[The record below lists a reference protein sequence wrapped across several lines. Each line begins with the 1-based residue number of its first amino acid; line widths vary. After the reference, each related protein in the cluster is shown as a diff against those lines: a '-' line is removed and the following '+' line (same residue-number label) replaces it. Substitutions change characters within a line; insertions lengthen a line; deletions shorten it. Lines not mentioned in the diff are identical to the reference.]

1 MSSET
6 KTNLP
11 FPFLP
16 GGTVTFL
23 FTDIEGSTKLLKR
36 LRDLYSTLLDEHREI
51 LRGAFAKWN
60 GHEVDSRGEEF
71 FVAFPRATDAVAAAV
86 NAQRGLAGHSWPEGE
101 DVRVRIGLHTGE
113 PWVAEE
119 GYVGID
125 VHRAARIATVGHGG
139 QVLLSE
145 TTAAL
150 VMEELPEGVNLLD
163 LGRHRLK
170 DVRRTER
177 IRQLVIEGLPNEF
190 PPLKSL
196 EALPPSTAGEK
207 RRHNLPAELTPF
219 IGRESELVEIGDM
232 LRDPSIR
239 LLTLVGVG
247 GMGKT
252 RLSLHAA
259 SELVEEFPDG
269 VWLVEFA
276 KLRDPELVPQHTAA
290 VLGVS
295 AQEAEEGRDVGDV
308 LTSYLRDKKLLMLL
322 DNCEHLIE
330 ACAGLAKNLLR
341 ECPEVQLIATSRE
354 NLGIPGEKS
363 FVVPSMDVPPETSI
377 PQEIETYEAT
387 RFFVDRAVA
396 ALPIFQPT
404 SDNSASI
411 ANICRRL
418 DGIPLAIELAAARLK
433 ILAPEQIE
441 DLLQDR
447 FRLLTGGPRTALERH
462 QTLRATMDWSYDLLT
477 EPEQSLLTRL
487 SVFAGGWTLEDAEGL
502 IQDDLGTRTD
512 ILDLL
517 SNLVDKSLVIVDHK
531 HRPARYGM
539 LETVHQFTA
548 EMLAASGDADEFRR
562 RHANLFIKLA
572 EEADPKLRGADQL
585 EWLEILEDEHE
596 NLRASLGWL
605 IASDHAN
612 DAARL
617 VGALGWFW
625 FIRGYWEEAWRW
637 LTMSLDMATD
647 AEPRLRAK
655 AIYRAGGL
663 EVIRGNLTGPLDLVK
678 EALDICTDIGDEE
691 GMAWC
696 FNLLGQATTFNRLD
710 LDEGT
715 ANLTKSKEL
724 YRSLGDEWGVAWS
737 IRYLGQIAEI
747 EEDIDRSV
755 ALQEEALQLFEDLG
769 DVWNV
774 AHSLFLLGSTLRD
787 QGDYH
792 KAKKVYLES
801 YSNCELVEDNVMAAH
816 ALLGL
821 GIVAL
826 EMEHYQEAD
835 EHLRDALDVLQRI
848 GDETCA
854 SRSLGRLARV
864 AQYDGDYEQ
873 AAEFL
878 RGSLLGFA
886 KLDRKD
892 EISRCLAQFAALA
905 EIAGLNNR
913 AARLLGA
920 ALSSGAGSQIW
931 LPPLLRDEFEG
942 QVDGLR
948 EAMGEEVFER
958 AYAEGA
964 AMSLNE
970 ATAYALGEVGES

>member
-1 MSSET
+1 
-6 KTNLP
+6 
-11 FPFLP
+11 
-16 GGTVTFL
+16 
-23 FTDIEGSTKLLKR
+23 
-36 LRDLYSTLLDEHREI
+36 
-51 LRGAFAKWN
+51 
-60 GHEVDSRGEEF
+60 
-71 FVAFPRATDAVAAAV
+71 
-86 NAQRGLAGHSWPEGE
+86 
-101 DVRVRIGLHTGE
+101 
-113 PWVAEE
+113 
-119 GYVGID
+119 
-125 VHRAARIATVGHGG
+125 
-139 QVLLSE
+139 
-145 TTAAL
+145 
-150 VMEELPEGVNLLD
+150 
-163 LGRHRLK
+163 
-170 DVRRTER
+170 
-177 IRQLVIEGLPNEF
+177 
-190 PPLKSL
+190 
-196 EALPPSTAGEK
+196 
-207 RRHNLPAELTPF
+207 LPAELTPF
-219 IGRESELVEIGDM
+219 IGRETELVEIGEM

-252 RLSLHAA
+252 RLALHAA
-259 SELVEEFPDG
+259 VELIEVFPDG

-276 KLRDPELVPQHTAA
+276 KLRDPELVPQHAAA

-295 AQEAEEGRDVGDV
+295 AQEAVEGRDVGDV
-308 LTSYLRDKKLLMLL
+308 LASYLRDKKLLMLL
-322 DNCEHLIE
+322 DNCEHLVE
-330 ACAGLAKNLLR
+330 ACAGLAEKLLR
-341 ECPEVQLIATSRE
+341 ECPEVQLFATSRE
-354 NLGIPGEKS
+354 NLGVPGEKS
-363 FVVPSMDVPPETSI
+363 FVVPPLEVPPETS
-377 PQEIETYEAT
+377 PHQELEKYEAT
-387 RFFVDRAVA
+387 HFFIDRAVA
-396 ALPIFQPT
+396 ALPNFEPT

-411 ANICRRL
+411 ASICHRL
-418 DGIPLAIELAAARLK
+418 DGVPLAIELAAARVK
-433 ILAPEQIE
+433 ILTPEQIA

-447 FRLLTGGPRTALERH
+447 FRVLTGGPRTALERH

-502 IQDDLGTRTD
+502 IQDDMGTRTD

-531 HRPARYGM
+531 HEYTRYGM
-539 LETVHQFTA
+539 LETVRQFST
-548 EMLAASGDADEFRR
+548 ELLTESGDADEYREG
-562 RHANLFIKLA
+562 HASLFIKLA
-572 EEADPKLRGADQL
+572 EEADPKIRGADQL
-585 EWLEILEDEHE
+585 KWLEILEDEHE
-596 NLRASLGWL
+596 NLRAALGWL

-637 LTMSLDMATD
+637 LTMSLDMVSD
-647 AEPRLRAK
+647 PEPHLRAK
-655 AIYRAGGL
+655 AIYRAGGI

-678 EALDICTDIGDEE
+678 EALDTCTDIGDEE

-737 IRYLGQIAEI
+737 IRYLGQIAELQ
-747 EEDIDRSV
+747 EDIDRSI
-755 ALQEEALQLFEDLG
+755 ALHEEALQLFEDLG

-787 QGDYH
+787 HGDYH

-801 YSNCELVEDNVMAAH
+801 YAKCELVEDNVMAAH

-835 EHLRDALDVLQRI
+835 KHLRDALDVLQRI

-864 AQYDGDYEQ
+864 AQHDGDYDQ

-878 RGSLLGFA
+878 RGSLLGFS

-892 EISRCLAQFAALA
+892 EIVRCLARFAELA
-905 EIAGLNNR
+905 EIAGQKKR

-920 ALSSGAGSQIW
+920 ALASSAGSQTW

-942 QVDGLR
+942 KVDALR
-948 EAMGEEVFER
+948 ETMGNEDFEGV
-958 AYAEGA
+958 YAEGA
-964 AMSLNE
+964 AMSFDE
-970 ATAYALGEVGES
+970 AIAYALGEVGEP

>member
-1 MSSET
+1 MNGES
-6 KTNLP
+6 KTALP
-11 FPFLP
+11 FPVLP

-51 LRGAFAKWN
+51 LRGAFAQCN

-86 NAQRGLAGHSWPEGE
+86 NTQRALAAHTWPEGV

-125 VHRAARIATVGHGG
+125 VHRAARIANVGHGG

-150 VMEELPEGVNLLD
+150 VMDELPEGVSLLD

-177 IRQLVIEGLPNEF
+177 IRQLVIEGLSDEF

-196 EALPPSTAGEK
+196 EALPSSTSSVK

-219 IGRESELVEIGDM
+219 IGRETELVEIGD
-232 LRDPSIR
+232 LLLDPSIR

-259 SELVEEFPDG
+259 AELVEEFPDG

-276 KLRDPELVPQHTAA
+276 NLRDPELVPQHAAA

-295 AQEAEEGRDVGDV
+295 AMETEEGRDVVDI

-330 ACAGLAKNLLR
+330 ACAGLAEHLLR
-341 ECPEVQLIATSRE
+341 ECPEVKLFATSRE
-354 NLGIPGEKS
+354 NLGIPSETS
-363 FVVPSMDVPPETSI
+363 FIVPSMKVPPEVSL

-387 RFFVDRAVA
+387 RFFIDRAVA
-396 ALPIFQPT
+396 ALPVFQPT
-404 SDNSASI
+404 SDNRASI

-418 DGIPLAIELAAARLK
+418 DGVPLAIELAAVRVK

-462 QTLRATMDWSYDLLT
+462 QTLRATMDWSFGLLT
-477 EPEQSLLTRL
+477 EPEQFLLTRL
-487 SVFAGGWTLEDAEGL
+487 SVFAGGWTLEDVEGL
-502 IQDDLGTRTD
+502 IQDDLGARTD
-512 ILDLL
+512 VLDLL

-531 HRPARYGM
+531 HGLARYGM
-539 LETVHQFTA
+539 LETVRQFST
-548 EMLAASGDADEFRR
+548 ELLAASGDADEFRR

-596 NLRASLGWL
+596 NLRAALGWS
-605 IASDHAN
+605 IASDEAN

-625 FIRGYWEEAWRW
+625 FIRGYWEEAWKW
-637 LTMSLDMATD
+637 LTMSLDMVMD
-647 AEPRLRAK
+647 PEPRLRAK
-655 AIYRAGGL
+655 ALYRAGGL
-663 EVIRGNLTGPLDLVK
+663 EVIRGNLAGPSELVK
-678 EALDICTDIGDEE
+678 EALDICTENGDEE

-696 FNLLGQATTFNRLD
+696 LNLLGQVTTFDKQD
-710 LDEGT
+710 LDQGSS
-715 ANLTKSKEL
+715 NLKKSIEL
-724 YRSLGDEWGVAWS
+724 FQSLDDEWGVAWS
-737 IRYLGQIAEI
+737 TRYLGQIAEI

-755 ALQEEALQLFEDLG
+755 ALQKEALQRFEDLG

-774 AHSLFLLGSTLRD
+774 AHSLYLLGTTLGRN
-787 QGDYH
+787 GDYQD
-792 KAKKVYLES
+792 AKKVYLES
-801 YSNCELVEDNVMAAH
+801 YAKCELVEDKVMAAH
-816 ALLGL
+816 ALHGL
-821 GIVAL
+821 GMVAL
-826 EMEHYQEAD
+826 ELEQYQEAD
-835 EHLRDALDVLQRI
+835 EHLQGALEILQRI
-848 GDETCA
+848 GDENCA
-854 SRSLGRLARV
+854 SRALGRLARV
-864 AQYDGDYEQ
+864 AQHDGDYDQ

-878 RGSLLGFA
+878 RGSLLGFT
-886 KLDRKD
+886 KLYR
-892 EISRCLAQFAALA
+892 ENEMAICLARFAALA
-905 EIAGLNNR
+905 EIAGDNKR

-920 ALSSGAGSQIW
+920 ALALRPGSKTEV
-931 LPPLLRDEFEG
+931 PPHLRDEFER
-942 QVDGLR
+942 QVAAMR
-948 EAMGEEVFER
+948 EVMGDEIFER

-964 AMSLNE
+964 AMSLEE
-970 ATAYALGEVGES
+970 ATAYALEEIAYS

>member
-1 MSSET
+1 MNDEP

-11 FPFLP
+11 FPVLP

-36 LRDLYSTLLDEHREI
+36 LRDLYSTLLGEHREI
-51 LRGAFAKWN
+51 LRSAFVQWN

-86 NAQRGLAGHSWPEGE
+86 NAQRELAAHTWLEGV

-113 PWVAEE
+113 PWVADE

-125 VHRAARIATVGHGG
+125 VHRAARIANAGHGG

-150 VMEELPEGVNLLD
+150 VMDELPEGVTLLD

-170 DVRRTER
+170 DVRRTEQ
-177 IRQLVIEGLPNEF
+177 IRQLVIDGLPAEF

-196 EALPPSTAGEK
+196 EALPSGTPGEK

-219 IGRESELVEIGDM
+219 IGRETELVEIGEM
-232 LRDPSIR
+232 LRDPSIH

-252 RLSLHAA
+252 RLALHTAA
-259 SELVEEFPDG
+259 GLIEDFPDG

-276 KLRDPELVPQHTAA
+276 KLRDPELVPQHAAA

-295 AQEAEEGRDVGDV
+295 AQEAVEGRDVGDV
-308 LTSYLRDKKLLMLL
+308 LTSYMQDKKLLMLL

-330 ACAGLAKNLLR
+330 ACAGLAENLLR
-341 ECPEVQLIATSRE
+341 ECPEVKLFATSRE
-354 NLGIPGEKS
+354 NLGIPGETS
-363 FVVPSMDVPPETSI
+363 FIVPSMKVPPEVSL

-387 RFFVDRAVA
+387 RFFIDRAVA
-396 ALPIFQPT
+396 ALPVFQPT

-418 DGIPLAIELAAARLK
+418 DGVPLAIELAAVRVK

-462 QTLRATMDWSYDLLT
+462 QTLRATMDWSFGLLT
-477 EPEQSLLTRL
+477 EPEQFLLTRL
-487 SVFAGGWTLEDAEGL
+487 SVFAGGWTLEDAERL
-502 IQDDLGTRTD
+502 VQDDLGTRTD

-517 SNLVDKSLVIVDHK
+517 SNLVDKSLITVEHK
-531 HRPARYGM
+531 HGLARYGM
-539 LETVHQFTA
+539 LETVRQFSA
-548 EMLAASGDADEFRR
+548 EFLAASGDEDEFRR
-562 RHANLFIKLA
+562 RHANLYIKLA

-596 NLRASLGWL
+596 NLRAALGWS
-605 IASDHAN
+605 IASDRAN

-637 LTMSLDMATD
+637 LTMSLDMVTD
-647 AEPRLRAK
+647 PEPRLRAK
-655 AIYRAGGL
+655 ALYRAGGL
-663 EVIRGNLTGPLDLVK
+663 EVIRGNLAGPSELVK
-678 EALDICTDIGDEE
+678 EALDICTNNGDEE

-696 FNLLGQATTFNRLD
+696 RNLLGQATTFDKLD
-710 LDEGT
+710 LDEGI
-715 ANLTKSKEL
+715 ANITKSIEL
-724 YRSLGDEWGVAWS
+724 FQSLGDEWGVAWS
-737 IRYLGQIAEI
+737 TRYLGQMAEI
-747 EEDIDRSV
+747 EEDIDRSI
-755 ALQEEALQLFEDLG
+755 ALQKEALQRFEDLG

-774 AHSLFLLGSTLRD
+774 AHSLFLLGGTLRD
-787 QGDYH
+787 HGDFH
-792 KAKKVYLES
+792 EAKKIYLES
-801 YSNCELVEDNVMAAH
+801 YAKCELVDDKVMEAH
-816 ALLGL
+816 ALQGL
-821 GIVAL
+821 GMVAL
-826 EMEHYQEAD
+826 EMEHYREAD
-835 EHLRDALDVLQRI
+835 EYLRDGLEILQRI

-864 AQYDGDYEQ
+864 AQHDGDYDQ

-878 RGSLLGFA
+878 RGSLLGFK
-886 KLDRKD
+886 KLNRKD
-892 EISRCLAQFAALA
+892 EITRCLARFAALA
-905 EIAGLNNR
+905 EIEGHNKR

-920 ALSSGAGSQIW
+920 ALVSRAGSQTWI
-931 LPPLLRDEFEG
+931 PPLVRGEFED
-942 QVDGLR
+942 QAAALR
-948 EAMGEEVFER
+948 EIMGNEDFEGV
-958 AYAEGA
+958 YAEGA
-964 AMSLNE
+964 AMSFDE
-970 ATAYALGEVGES
+970 AIAYALGEVGEP

>member
-1 MSSET
+1 MRDET
-6 KTNLP
+6 KTDLP
-11 FPFLP
+11 FPVLP

-36 LRDLYSTLLDEHREI
+36 LRDLYSTLLEEHREI
-51 LRGAFAKWN
+51 LRGAFAQWN

-86 NAQRGLAGHSWPEGE
+86 EAQRELEGHTWPEGV

-119 GYVGID
+119 GYVGMD
-125 VHRAARIATVGHGG
+125 VHRAARIANVGHGG

-150 VMEELPEGVNLLD
+150 VIDELPEGVSLLD

-170 DVRRTER
+170 DVRRMER
-177 IRQLVIEGLPNEF
+177 IRQLVIEELPNEF

-196 EALPPSTAGEK
+196 EVLPPSTPVEK
-207 RRHNLPAELTPF
+207 QRHNLPAELTPF
-219 IGRESELVEIGDM
+219 IGRKTELVEIGEM

-259 SELVEEFPDG
+259 AELVDEFPDG

-276 KLRDPELVPQHTAA
+276 KLRDPELVPQHAAA

-308 LTSYLRDKKLLMLL
+308 LTSYLRDKKLLILL

-330 ACAGLAKNLLR
+330 ACAGLAENLLR
-341 ECPEVQLIATSRE
+341 GCPEVQLFATSRE

-363 FVVPSMDVPPETSI
+363 FVVPSMELPPETSR
-377 PQEIETYEAT
+377 PQELEAYEAT

-396 ALPIFQPT
+396 ALPMFQPT

-418 DGIPLAIELAAARLK
+418 DGVPLAIELAASRVK
-433 ILAPEQIE
+433 ILSPDQISN
-441 DLLQDR
+441 LLQDR
-447 FRLLTGGPRTALERH
+447 FRLLTGGSRTALERH
-462 QTLRATMDWSYDLLT
+462 QTLQATMDWSYNLLT

-487 SVFAGGWTLEDAEGL
+487 SVFAGGWTLEDIEGL
-502 IQDDLGTRTD
+502 IQDNLGTRTD

-517 SNLVDKSLVIVDHK
+517 SNLVDKSLVIVEHK
-531 HRPARYGM
+531 NGLARYGL
-539 LETVHQFTA
+539 LETVRQFSAKLLT
-548 EMLAASGDADEFRR
+548 ASGNADEFRR
-562 RHANLFIKLA
+562 RHANFFIKLA
-572 EEADPKLRGADQL
+572 EKADPKIRGGDQL

-596 NLRASLGWL
+596 NLRAALRWS
-605 IASDHAN
+605 IASDRPN

-637 LTMSLDMATD
+637 LTMSSDILTD
-647 AEPRLRAK
+647 PEPDLRAK
-655 AIYRAGGL
+655 ALYRAGGI
-663 EVIRGNLTGPLDLVK
+663 EVIRGNLAGPRELVQ
-678 EALDICTDIGDEE
+678 EAMDICTGLGDEE

-696 FNLLGQATTFNRLD
+696 LNLLGQATTFEKQD
-710 LDEGT
+710 LDQGS
-715 ANLTKSKEL
+715 ANLTKSIEL
-724 YRSLGDEWGVAWS
+724 FHSLDDEWGVAWS
-737 IRYLGQIAEI
+737 TRYLGQIAEI

-755 ALQEEALQLFEDLG
+755 ALHEEALQRFEELG
-769 DVWNV
+769 DVYNA
-774 AHSLFLLGSTLRD
+774 AHSLFILGETYRNH
-787 QGDYH
+787 GDFH
-792 KAKKVYLES
+792 EAKKVFLES
-801 YSNCELVEDNVMAAH
+801 YSKSELVDAPVWAAH
-816 ALLGL
+816 ALMGL
-821 GIVAL
+821 GMTAL
-826 EMEHYQEAD
+826 EIEHYHEAD
-835 EHLRDALDVLQRI
+835 ENLRDALEILQRI
-848 GDETCA
+848 GDENCA
-854 SRSLGRLARV
+854 SRTLGGLARV
-864 AQYDGDYEQ
+864 AQHNDDYDQ
-873 AAEFL
+873 AAEYL
-878 RGSLLGFA
+878 RESLLGFT
-886 KLDRKD
+886 KVSREDRV
-892 EISRCLAQFAALA
+892 IVSFARFAELA
-905 EIAGLNNR
+905 EIAGNNKR

-920 ALSSGAGSQIW
+920 ALASSTSSQTWI
-931 LPPLLRDEFEG
+931 PPLLRDEFVG
-942 QVDGLR
+942 QVDALR
-948 EAMGEEVFER
+948 EVMDDEVFER
-958 AYAEGA
+958 MYAEGA
-964 AMSLNE
+964 AMSLDE
-970 ATAYALGEVGES
+970 ATTYALGETGDS